1 MDRKLCLDWIG
12 SVWIG
17 SKSSSEHPK
26 VWRKKFNSIRYNTII
41 FIHICA
47 TSIHIYKKHDFYSIQ
62 FTYKNSFSLLV
73 SFQVPCLKHPLTSR
87 EDDTTLEA
95 FFIFQISVGNS
106 MPGSAVSSIQCL
118 DGSIIIIPASGGAI
132 SSHKFSFFSSRSRR
146 LCANLNSPRKSFS
159 RVQGPRVCLA

>member
-1 MDRKLCLDWIG
+1 MLGLDRISLDRIEVKFGAPQGVNKEIQFNTLQYNYFHSYLCYINPYLQ
-12 SVWIG
+12 
-17 SKSSSEHPK
+17 ET
-26 VWRKKFNSIRYNTII
+26 RFLFNSI
-41 FIHICA
+41 HI
-47 TSIHIYKKHDFYSIQ
+47 Q
-62 FTYKNSFSLLV
+62 NSFSLLV